1 MFVTNY
7 NICISNCNQ
16 VSNLT
21 GVAVTPVIGFVG
33 DIENLNVTPNIDEVG
48 EWFTVPI
55 ASLLDKDNWTM
66 REFSAP
72 IFRGGPYPIW
82 GLTGYLLHRFLD
94 DVVLKFNIEGHTHDT
109 TSASGMTAIDCDDDC
124 GDDSK

>member
-1 MFVTNY
+1 V
-7 NICISNCNQ
+7 IDSPQ

-21 GVAVTPVIGFVG
+21 GVAVTPVIGFIG
-33 DIENLNVTPNIDEVG
+33 DIENLDVTPNIDEVG

-55 ASLLDKDNWTM
+55 EALLDKDNWTM

-82 GLTGYLLHRFLD
+82 GLTGYLLNRFLE
-94 DVVLKFNIEGHTHDT
+94 DVIMKFNVKGVPCSSS
-109 TSASGMTAIDCDDDC
+109 TSDMTAIDCEEMN
-124 GDDSK
+124 

>member
-1 MFVTNY
+1 M
-7 NICISNCNQ
+7 
-16 VSNLT
+16 T

-33 DIENLNVTPNIDEVG
+33 EIENLNVTPNIEEVG

-55 ASLLDKDNWTM
+55 AELLDKDNWTM

-82 GLTGYLLHRFLD
+82 GLTGYLLHRFLE
-94 DVVLKFNIEGHTHDT
+94 DVVLKFNIRGYSTDG
-109 TSASGMTAIDCDDDC
+109 SDRSGMTSIDCDEI
-124 GDDSK
+124 K